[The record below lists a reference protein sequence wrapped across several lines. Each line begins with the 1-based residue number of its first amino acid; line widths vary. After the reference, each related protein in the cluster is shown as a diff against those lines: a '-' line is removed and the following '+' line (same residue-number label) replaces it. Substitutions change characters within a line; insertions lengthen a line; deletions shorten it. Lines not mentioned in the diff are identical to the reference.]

1 MKLGRN
7 GPFPNQE
14 KLMNALNNVRKVFLD
29 KKPHIKK
36 YNKIRKMYAEMV
48 STMAQYYHDGK
59 FEKRE
64 DPNFSPEP
72 EHEKTKEL
80 FFLESNFDLDTE
92 LGAHSFYDMWIYKTA
107 PNVMCITEEFI
118 RKCRY
123 RSPEKIELL
132 HSMLA
137 SKLGLFEITGT
148 DVMEGYAYLKDVFTG
163 DEYTMV
169 DIALS
174 GNRNTSACYLYTRII
189 SYQDINFGSGL
200 NFFFLKKDDFIKKH
214 IQEHKNDF
222 KPNGEFLRFTQLYNR
237 YSQDLERLKVFYQ

>member
-14 KLMNALNNVRKVFLD
+14 ELMNALNNVRKVFLD

-36 YNKIRKMYAEMV
+36 YNKIRKMRSEIINAMV
-48 STMAQYYHDGK
+48 QYYCDGK
-59 FEKRE
+59 FEKQE
-64 DPNFSPEP
+64 DPNSSPEP
-72 EHEKTKEL
+72 EYEKTVEL
-80 FFLESNFDLDTE
+80 LFLESNFDLDTQ

-118 RKCRY
+118 RKRRY
-123 RSPEKIELL
+123 RSPDKIELL

-148 DVMEGYAYLKDVFTG
+148 DVMEGYAYLKDMFTG

-174 GNRNTSACYLYTRII
+174 GNRNTSVCYLYTRII
-189 SYQDINFGSGL
+189 LYQDINFGSGL

-237 YSQDLERLKVFYQ
+237 YSQDLERLKIFYQ